1 MRLSFR
7 GVRLVG
13 GIPLILRLIQA
24 CDFILFLCFVRV
36 SIMLPEI
43 HPELSYLV
51 IYPSFRKQFI
61 NRGENYYYPFSEFTV
76 IFIIP

>member
-43 HPELSYLV
+43 HPELSSNLPQFSKA
-51 IYPSFRKQFI
+51 IY
-61 NRGENYYYPFSEFTV
+61 E
-76 IFIIP
+76 